1 LVGFNT
7 LGDTM
12 KNKRIVRRKKLA
24 KMEKKRIVRNE
35 RRKNVKQHIVNTLK
49 PKKRDNKVA
58 INAR

>member
-1 LVGFNT
+1 
-7 LGDTM
+7 M